1 MDNKKRLIQ
10 QIKIMKVPL
19 SDKQALE
26 FVEKSSDESVTKLVS
41 VYEEIKKF
49 EDNLEF
55 VVKQTDPETYQ
66 KMKNEYYQKLL
77 VLQEEFLKDAEEIQK
92 SGDEQLDKEEVES
105 GKKIEENYNSFVKS
119 VNEVQAQHE
128 SLYQSLKQKLS
139 TP

>member
-10 QIKIMKVPL
+10 LIKIMKVPL

-128 SLYQSLKQKLS
+128 SL
-139 TP
+139 

>member
-1 MDNKKRLIQ
+1 M
-10 QIKIMKVPL
+10 
-19 SDKQALE
+19 
-26 FVEKSSDESVTKLVS
+26 
-41 VYEEIKKF
+41 
-49 EDNLEF
+49 EF

>member
-10 QIKIMKVPL
+10 LIKIMKVPL